1 MFTKY
6 YEKIYS
12 FMKENLQI
20 LLFYLVLIATLTYPL
35 PFYIYTGGGLIDTEN
50 RVEIEGEEQTE
61 GSLHF
66 LYVSQRNATI
76 PTYLLSFLIPTWDLE
91 SISSYQITE
100 EEEREEIQIR
110 DRLYLEEANTAA
122 IFVAYQKAS
131 KHIQVHEVKNHV
143 IYILDKSKTN
153 LKIGDVVLS
162 VEGEKIEDIEDV
174 KTLVRKHSVGDRL
187 RIQVLRNQKEI
198 ECFSEIYEAN
208 QEKYLGISLLKTYDY
223 DLDPSLA
230 LKFKSNESG
239 PSGGLML
246 ALTIYNKLVSEDVT
260 GGLKIAGTG
269 TIDQEGNVGTIG
281 GVKYKLRGAV
291 EAKVDLMLVPS
302 GENYEECLRIK
313 EQEHLDIELVS
324 VSTFDEALRALEN
337 FSHS

>member
-1 MFTKY
+1 M
-6 YEKIYS
+6 
-12 FMKENLQI
+12 
-20 LLFYLVLIATLTYPL
+20 
-35 PFYIYTGGGLIDTEN
+35 
-50 RVEIEGEEQTE
+50 
-61 GSLHF
+61 
-66 LYVSQRNATI
+66 
-76 PTYLLSFLIPTWDLE
+76 
-91 SISSYQITE
+91 
-100 EEEREEIQIR
+100 
-110 DRLYLEEANTAA
+110 
-122 IFVAYQKAS
+122 
-131 KHIQVHEVKNHV
+131 
-143 IYILDKSKTN
+143 
-153 LKIGDVVLS
+153 
-162 VEGEKIEDIEDV
+162 
-174 KTLVRKHSVGDRL
+174 
-187 RIQVLRNQKEI
+187 
-198 ECFSEIYEAN
+198 
-208 QEKYLGISLLKTYDY
+208 
-223 DLDPSLA
+223 DPSLA